1 MFTEDQRKSIIT
13 ALAISDARQL
23 EKYLERKA
31 KLLSELQSLEVAIQ
45 RKTTDLSNLYNSY
58 ENI

>member
-1 MFTEDQRKSIIT
+1 MFTENQRRSIVN

-31 KLLSELQSLEVAIQ
+31 KLLSELQSLEIAIQ
-45 RKTTDLSNLYNSY
+45 RKTTDLRNLYNSY